1 MGPVKIGILGCCATT
16 RCMYG
21 PVFKYLKNGG
31 FAATADTNQEQV
43 RWAQV

>member
-1 MGPVKIGILGCCATT
+1 MEAVKIGILGCGATI

-21 PVFKYLKNGG
+21 PVFKYLKNGV
-31 FAATADTNQEQV
+31 FAAAADTNQEQV